1 MPKTTTKKKMVMV
14 VVVSWRG
21 LHKYR
26 RFCCFWYYIYGDHLP
41 PVNEQVDFYDWKN
54 RWSDGGTESDVD
66 EHSICSSS
74 PFEFS
79 PKFKFKERL
88 SSLPNGYCTVLL
100 FVSAKLNSSP
110 IVRIRQ
116 LTTSFLVF
124 NYVYVIVCFGS
135 RRPEVGFP
143 SSDNNRLKTSIS
155 RIYQ

>member
-1 MPKTTTKKKMVMV
+1 MTFFLSWVIKKIIDKDVGGWTFQSDCKVGLPKTTTKKKMVMV

-66 EHSICSSS
+66 EHSICSNS
-74 PFEFS
+74 PFD

-88 SSLPNGYCTVLL
+88 SSLPNGYRTVLL
-100 FVSAKLNSSP
+100 FVSAKLNK
-110 IVRIRQ
+110 
-116 LTTSFLVF
+116 LK
-124 NYVYVIVCFGS
+124 
-135 RRPEVGFP
+135 
-143 SSDNNRLKTSIS
+143 SDCKN
-155 RIYQ
+155 